1 MGMQSEEAAE
11 EQEHSSR
18 REDMLHYVKIFA
30 TVIILVAV
38 IVLCYL
44 GYFFGRELFNTSG
57 VSQTRA
63 EYTEYTI
70 HIEKGE
76 STLTVGRELKKAG
89 IIRNPMVFWVQ
100 TKLFKCI
107 IEPGDYL
114 VNSRTSS
121 MDIAKQLNSTY
132 RLKGSGE

>member
-1 MGMQSEEAAE
+1 MSSETE
-11 EQEHSSR
+11 EKPEERSDFSR
-18 REDMLHYVKIFA
+18 REDLLHYVKICV

-38 IVLCYL
+38 IVLCYI
-44 GYFFGRELFNTSG
+44 GYFFGRELFNTNG

-76 STLTVGRELKKAG
+76 RTLTVGRELKKAG
-89 IIRNPMVFWVQ
+89 IIRNPLAFWVQ
-100 TKLFKCI
+100 TKLFKCV

-114 VNSRTSS
+114 VNSRMSS
-121 MDIAKQLNSTY
+121 MDIAKQLNSAY